1 MGRKQRPSESR
12 SKVLKSGTKWSF
24 RKTSGTQLYNG
35 RSAFGGA
42 QEVDPPGKIS
52 SS

>member
-1 MGRKQRPSESR
+1 MARKQRLSEPR

-24 RKTSGTQLYNG
+24 RKASGMRSYNG

-42 QEVDPPGKIS
+42 QEPDKPEKIS
-52 SS
+52 GS